1 LIPTHMLIWYIL
13 QSPFVECYR
22 MELAYL
28 CYKMIVLKIKLVHFS
43 STCEKLIITQL
54 VYGRPAVELA

>member
-1 LIPTHMLIWYIL
+1 
-13 QSPFVECYR
+13 

-28 CYKMIVLKIKLVHFS
+28 CYKMIVLKSNLIVHFS
-43 STCEKLIITQL
+43 SSCEKLIITQL